1 VRQLAL
7 ACLLALALPGL
18 GVAEFV
24 AEEGDFRCLLE
35 GTKVPGKNFYVFH
48 HRPKRLKKA
57 LKIASRDLSRRRYP
71 VGTILQF
78 FPREAMVKRGG
89 AFNREGHGWEFF
101 RLDVS
106 PEGTHIAA
114 RGGAEVTNII
124 GACQGCHE
132 AAKKFDYVCEG
143 HGAASLNL
151 PDNIIR
157 FLQMDPRC
165 ASQP

>member
-1 VRQLAL
+1 MRAL
-7 ACLLALALPGL
+7 LLAGLVAFALPGL
-18 GVAEFV
+18 AAAEFV
-24 AEEGDFRCLLE
+24 AQDSDFQCLTS
-35 GTKVPGKNFYVFH
+35 GTKVPGKNFYVFNKNP
-48 HRPKRLKKA
+48 RRLRKA
-57 LKIASRDLSRRRYP
+57 LKIASRDLMHKRYP

-89 AFNREGHGWEFF
+89 RFNRAGHGWEFF
-101 RLDVS
+101 QLDVS
-106 PEGTHIAA
+106 TAGTHIAT
-114 RGGAEVTNII
+114 RGTDEVKNLAGSCET
-124 GACQGCHE
+124 CHA

-165 ASQP
+165 P